1 MLKRLRNKIK
11 TVSLLS
17 LSLTLL
23 LILVILSVID
33 GGFAM
38 GILAVALFIGS
49 IFNHI
54 KPKWIDGFCLK
65 WNNLAPVTHYS
76 LLFLD
81 AASLLY
87 IVVFFIKNYEIQIVP
102 KNFNS
107 RINDNL

>member
-49 IFNHI
+49 IFNHAR
-54 KPKWIDGFCLK
+54 PEWIDDFCLK
-65 WNNLAPVTHYS
+65 WNNLTTVTHHS
-76 LLFLD
+76 LLLFD
-81 AASLLY
+81 IVGLLY
-87 IVVFFIKNYEIQIVP
+87 IVVFFIKNYDIQIIP
-102 KNFNS
+102 KNFDS
-107 RINDNL
+107 DITDK